1 MNIKILIN
9 VSNPLFS
16 IRLFFKKIFQKKFVL
31 PIARTNKSLINIENN
46 QTKGWLNRYFLK
58 IKFPLLYTQ
67 EQK

>member
-1 MNIKILIN
+1 
-9 VSNPLFS
+9 
-16 IRLFFKKIFQKKFVL
+16 
-31 PIARTNKSLINIENN
+31 TNKSLINIENN